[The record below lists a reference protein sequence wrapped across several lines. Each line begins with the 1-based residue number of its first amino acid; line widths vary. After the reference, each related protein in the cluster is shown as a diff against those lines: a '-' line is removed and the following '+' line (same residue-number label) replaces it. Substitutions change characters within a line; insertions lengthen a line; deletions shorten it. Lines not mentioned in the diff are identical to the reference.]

1 MISTICEREGTPMP
15 KALIVYATR
24 TGETQKIAELIAE
37 GLRFSLVDAQ
47 VVNANKVKTI
57 EDLQGYD
64 ILVLG
69 SATYHGEML
78 QSMKTLLFLAEK
90 AGLEG
95 KIGGAFGAFGW
106 SGEAPDRIYDTMKNI
121 FQMKMASVALRLKT
135 SSLDGGIKMAQDY
148 GREIAAKLGA

>member
-1 MISTICEREGTPMP
+1 MP
-15 KALIVYATR
+15 KALIVFATR
-24 TGETQKIAELIAE
+24 TGETSKIADLIAE
-37 GLRFSLVDAQ
+37 GLRMSLVEVD
-47 VVNANKVKTI
+47 VLNANKIGKP

-64 ILVLG
+64 ALVLG

-90 AGLEG
+90 AGLKD

-121 FQMKMASVALRLKT
+121 FKMDMVGGSLRLK
-135 SSLDGGIKMAQDY
+135 SSDLGGGITMAQDY
-148 GREIAAKLGA
+148 GRDIAAKTKG

>member
-1 MISTICEREGTPMP
+1 
-15 KALIVYATR
+15 
-24 TGETQKIAELIAE
+24 
-37 GLRFSLVDAQ
+37 
-47 VVNANKVKTI
+47 
-57 EDLQGYD
+57 
-64 ILVLG
+64 
-69 SATYHGEML
+69 ML

-121 FQMKMASVALRLKT
+121 FQMQMAGVPLRLKT

-148 GREIAAKLGA
+148 GKEIAC

>member
-1 MISTICEREGTPMP
+1 MP

-24 TGETQKIAELIAE
+24 TGETQKIGELIAE

-47 VVNANKVKTI
+47 VVNANKIKTI

-64 ILVLG
+64 ILILG

-121 FQMKMASVALRLKT
+121 FQMKMAGVALRLKT

-148 GREIAAKLGA
+148 GREIAAKLGV

>member
-1 MISTICEREGTPMP
+1 MP

-24 TGETQKIAELIAE
+24 TGETQKIADLIAE
-37 GLRFSLVDAQ
+37 GLRFSFVDTE
-47 VVNANKVKTI
+47 VVNANKIKTT
-57 EDLQGYD
+57 EELQGYD
-64 ILVLG
+64 AFILG

-95 KIGGAFGAFGW
+95 KVGGAFGAFGW

-121 FQMKMASVALRLKT
+121 FQMQMAGVPLRLKT
-135 SSLDGGIKMAQDY
+135 SSLDGGMKMAQDY
-148 GREIAAKLGA
+148 GKEIATKLGT